1 MDDRKLTAA
10 GGLCLRQ
17 PEEPNLMH
25 TFQDTQGRTWSV
37 TINVDSIRRVRSLLN
52 INLLD
57 ALDGSLLE
65 RLVTDPVLLCDILF
79 ALVQPEAEARQVT
92 DEDFGR
98 ALGGDVLDYAT
109 TALLEELVDFF
120 PSGKRTVFRMALEK
134 LKKLE
139 GIALE
144 TATKRLE
151 SDELEQKMTAA
162 LNPAPEPVPTATTPG
177 DSSGNS
183 PESSG

>member
-1 MDDRKLTAA
+1 MK
-10 GGLCLRQ
+10 
-17 PEEPNLMH
+17 
-25 TFQDTQGRTWSV
+25 TFNDTLGRTWTV
-37 TINVDSIRRVRSLLN
+37 TINVDAIRRVRSLLN

-57 ALDGSLLE
+57 AVEGKLLE

-79 ALVQPEAEARQVT
+79 SLVQPEAQAKNVT

-98 ALGGDVLDYAT
+98 ALGGDVLDHAT

-120 PSGKRTVFRMALEK
+120 PSGKRTVFRKALEK

-151 SDELEQKMTAA
+151 SDELERKMTAA
-162 LNPAPEPVPTATTPG
+162 LKNLEPASMSG

-183 PESSG
+183 PVSSA